1 MGDTTILL
9 VRHGETDWNAERRV
23 QGKTDRPLNDTGRQ
37 QARTVAAQLAGVP
50 LAAVYSSDLS
60 RALETARV
68 VADAHELSVTSM
80 PELRE
85 RDFGTWE
92 GLTDEEI
99 LMRFPEAR
107 TGPWGDAETRDEL
120 AARVL
125 SALRGISENHA
136 GETVLVVT
144 HGGPLRAMLAHVSGD
159 GSGPIA
165 NCHVLELVVRDG
177 DFESVVGRG

>member
-1 MGDTTILL
+1 MDETTILL

-23 QGKTDRPLNDTGRQ
+23 QGTTDRPLNDTGRA
-37 QARTVAAQLAGVP
+37 QARALADRLAEVP

-60 RALETARV
+60 RALETARA
-68 VADAHELSVTSM
+68 VADTRDLRVT
-80 PELRE
+80 PDPRLRE

-92 GLTDEEI
+92 GMTDLEI
-99 LMRFPEAR
+99 LERFPEAS
-107 TGPWGDAETRDEL
+107 TGPWGDAETRSELELRVL
-120 AARVL
+120 AA
-125 SALRGISENHA
+125 LRRISERHT

-165 NCHVLELVVRDG
+165 NCHVVELAFRDDG
-177 DFESVVGRG
+177 FERVGRGP

>member
-1 MGDTTILL
+1 MGETTILL

-23 QGKTDRPLNDTGRQ
+23 QGKTDRPLNDTGRA
-37 QARTVAAQLAGVP
+37 QARALADQLAAVP

-68 VADAHELSVTSM
+68 VADARDLHVT
-80 PELRE
+80 PEPGLRE

-92 GLTDEEI
+92 GLTDVEI
-99 LMRFPEAR
+99 LERFPESR

-120 AARVL
+120 ELRVL
-125 SALRGISENHA
+125 AALRRISESHP

-165 NCHVLELVVRDG
+165 NCHVLELAFRDG
-177 DFESVVGRG
+177 CFGQVDRVT